1 MDALLFLNGETLTGD
16 VVLDGA
22 GLAVDRG
29 LETAIAVSLFTDRR
43 ADPDD
48 VLPDP
53 NGQRRGWWGDVVP
66 PTVDGTPADGDRIGS
81 RLWLLSR
88 EKIIPETIA
97 RARTY
102 AREALQWLIDDGV
115 AARIDVD
122 VTVPKTPVGG
132 GVLALAITVY
142 RPDGGAENYDY
153 AWTGQAQKGS
163 A

>member
-53 NGQRRGWWGDVVP
+53 AGTRRGWWGDVVP
-66 PTVDGTPADGDRIGS
+66 PTVDGTPAEGDLIGS

-88 EKIIPETIA
+88 EKIVPETIA

-115 AARIDVD
+115 AARVDVD
-122 VTVPKTPVGG
+122 VQAKPG
-132 GVLALAITVY
+132 GVLALAITVH
-142 RPDGGAENYDY
+142 RPDGSAANYDY
-153 AWTGQAQKGS
+153 AWTGQAENRS
-163 A
+163 L